1 MLKSTQLSR
10 YLETKQSALVSQK
23 KVVSV
28 VILRGQIQDWI
39 DSHEDLG
46 MYVSQWFWEGIREI
60 VTSLNPFPLLLPY
73 YWYSIA
79 NRMNSQGISAYGL
92 RYSST
97 LISAVGNFV
106 AQKKAELLILFL
118 ATNEN
123 LPPNVIKQ
131 LAKELKSLDESPPEG
146 IQVGLNDDD
155 FSIIYADIEGPA
167 GTPYEN
173 GVFHMKLLLSRDFP
187 HSPPKG
193 YFLTKIFHPNI
204 ATNGEICVNTLKK
217 DWNPSLGLR
226 HVLIVVRCLLIEPF
240 PESAL
245 NEQAGKM
252 LLENYEE
259 YARHARLYT
268 GIHAKP
274 KHKFKT
280 GAISESTTA
289 LNVDQTNTLTL
300 NADQKNTAPG
310 AALLVISASPS
321 LLAPSTVT
329 TRGNGQD
336 QAPVVAPMETGV
348 GGSATTVRKEGGLT
362 KAQVEKKKIDARKK
376 SLKRL

>member
-1 MLKSTQLSR
+1 M
-10 YLETKQSALVSQK
+10 
-23 KVVSV
+23 
-28 VILRGQIQDWI
+28 
-39 DSHEDLG
+39 
-46 MYVSQWFWEGIREI
+46 
-60 VTSLNPFPLLLPY
+60 
-73 YWYSIA
+73 
-79 NRMNSQGISAYGL
+79 
-92 RYSST
+92 
-97 LISAVGNFV
+97 
-106 AQKKAELLILFL
+106 

-146 IQVGLNDDD
+146 IKVCVNDDD
-155 FSIIYADIEGPA
+155 FSLIFADIEGPA

-173 GVFHMKLLLSRDFP
+173 GVFRMKLLLSHDFP

-193 YFLTKIFHPNI
+193 YFLTRIFHPNI
-204 ATNGEICVNTLKK
+204 ANNGEICVNTLKK

-252 LLENYEE
+252 LLEDYEE

-274 KHKFKT
+274 KPKFKT

-289 LNVDQTNTLTL
+289 LNVDQSNTSAL
-300 NADQKNTAPG
+300 NADQKIMVGG
-310 AALLVISASPS
+310 AALPLASP
-321 LLAPSTVT
+321 APSPSVLVPLTVT
-329 TRGNGQD
+329 ARGLGQD
-336 QAPVVAPMETGV
+336 QAAAVAAAAAETRV
-348 GGSATTVRKEGGLT
+348 GGTAASAVARNTTLKKEAGLT
-362 KAQVEKKKIDARKK
+362 KALAEKKKIDARKK

>member
-1 MLKSTQLSR
+1 M
-10 YLETKQSALVSQK
+10 
-23 KVVSV
+23 
-28 VILRGQIQDWI
+28 
-39 DSHEDLG
+39 
-46 MYVSQWFWEGIREI
+46 
-60 VTSLNPFPLLLPY
+60 
-73 YWYSIA
+73 
-79 NRMNSQGISAYGL
+79 
-92 RYSST
+92 
-97 LISAVGNFV
+97 
-106 AQKKAELLILFL
+106 

-146 IQVGLNDDD
+146 IKVGVNDDD
-155 FSIIYADIEGPA
+155 FSTIFADIEGPV

-173 GVFHMKLLLSRDFP
+173 GLFRMKLILSHDFP
-187 HSPPKG
+187 CSPPKG

-252 LLENYEE
+252 LLENYDE

-274 KHKFKT
+274 KPKFKT

-289 LNVDQTNTLTL
+289 LNVDQTNASAL
-300 NADQKNTAPG
+300 NTDLKNASATALPLACPTTHSNTTVRGGQEQQQPNVVTAP
-310 AALLVISASPS
+310 ASES
-321 LLAPSTVT
+321 
-329 TRGNGQD
+329 
-336 QAPVVAPMETGV
+336 GV
-348 GGSATTVRKEGGLT
+348 GGSGVAVAPAAAVKKETGPLKMHGD
-362 KAQVEKKKIDARKK
+362 KKKIDARKK

>member
-1 MLKSTQLSR
+1 M
-10 YLETKQSALVSQK
+10 
-23 KVVSV
+23 
-28 VILRGQIQDWI
+28 
-39 DSHEDLG
+39 
-46 MYVSQWFWEGIREI
+46 
-60 VTSLNPFPLLLPY
+60 
-73 YWYSIA
+73 
-79 NRMNSQGISAYGL
+79 
-92 RYSST
+92 
-97 LISAVGNFV
+97 
-106 AQKKAELLILFL
+106 

-131 LAKELKSLDESPPEG
+131 LAKELKNLDESPPDG
-146 IQVGLNDDD
+146 IKVGVNDED
-155 FSIIYADIEGPA
+155 FSTIYADIEGPA

-173 GVFHMKLLLSRDFP
+173 GLFRMKLLLSSDFP

-217 DWNPSLGLR
+217 DWNPNLGLR

-274 KHKFKT
+274 KPKLKS

-289 LNVDQTNTLTL
+289 LNVDQSNSSVL
-300 NADQKNTAPG
+300 NNDQKNTAIAPVI
-310 AALLVISASPS
+310 ALPSP
-321 LLAPSTVT
+321 LAPCTAAT
-329 TRGNGQD
+329 KGGNGQEHSSAIVPVAETGD
-336 QAPVVAPMETGV
+336 GESETVATPVVSTQKKENGAAKV
-348 GGSATTVRKEGGLT
+348 QVDKRKM
-362 KAQVEKKKIDARKK
+362 DARKK

>member
-1 MLKSTQLSR
+1 M
-10 YLETKQSALVSQK
+10 
-23 KVVSV
+23 
-28 VILRGQIQDWI
+28 
-39 DSHEDLG
+39 
-46 MYVSQWFWEGIREI
+46 
-60 VTSLNPFPLLLPY
+60 
-73 YWYSIA
+73 
-79 NRMNSQGISAYGL
+79 
-92 RYSST
+92 
-97 LISAVGNFV
+97 
-106 AQKKAELLILFL
+106 

-146 IQVGLNDDD
+146 IKVGVNDDD
-155 FSIIYADIEGPA
+155 FSIIYADIEGP
-167 GTPYEN
+167 
-173 GVFHMKLLLSRDFP
+173 
-187 HSPPKG
+187 G

-252 LLENYEE
+252 LLENYDE

-274 KHKFKT
+274 KPKFKS
-280 GAISESTTA
+280 GAICESTTA
-289 LNVDQTNTLTL
+289 LNVDPSNTSSVL
-300 NADQKNTAPG
+300 NVDQKNASSG
-310 AALLVISASPS
+310 AALSLPSP
-321 LLAPSTVT
+321 LALSTTATATKGGNNQEQKSVVST
-329 TRGNGQD
+329 T
-336 QAPVVAPMETGV
+336 ETGV
-348 GGSATTVRKEGGLT
+348 SGTAVVGIAGTALKKEGLT
-362 KAQVEKKKIDARKK
+362 KAVADKKKMDARKK

>member
-1 MLKSTQLSR
+1 M
-10 YLETKQSALVSQK
+10 
-23 KVVSV
+23 
-28 VILRGQIQDWI
+28 
-39 DSHEDLG
+39 
-46 MYVSQWFWEGIREI
+46 
-60 VTSLNPFPLLLPY
+60 
-73 YWYSIA
+73 
-79 NRMNSQGISAYGL
+79 
-92 RYSST
+92 
-97 LISAVGNFV
+97 
-106 AQKKAELLILFL
+106 

-123 LPPNVIKQ
+123 LPPNVVKQ
-131 LAKELKSLDESPPEG
+131 LAKELKNLDESPPEG
-146 IQVGLNDDD
+146 IKVGVNDDD
-155 FSIIYADIEGPA
+155 FSTIYADIEGPA

-173 GVFHMKLLLSRDFP
+173 GLFRMKLLLSCDFP

-274 KHKFKT
+274 KPKFKS

-289 LNVDQTNTLTL
+289 LNVDQSNTSVL
-300 NADQKNTAPG
+300 ASDQKNTAIG
-310 AALLVISASPS
+310 APIVLTSP
-321 LLAPSTVT
+321 LAPCTAASKG
-329 TRGNGQD
+329 GNSQD
-336 QAPVVAPMETGV
+336 QAAVVASTAETGV
-348 GGSATTVRKEGGLT
+348 GGSVSVAVATPVVTTQKKEGGPA
-362 KAQVEKKKIDARKK
+362 KAQADKKKMDARKK

>member
-1 MLKSTQLSR
+1 M
-10 YLETKQSALVSQK
+10 
-23 KVVSV
+23 
-28 VILRGQIQDWI
+28 
-39 DSHEDLG
+39 
-46 MYVSQWFWEGIREI
+46 
-60 VTSLNPFPLLLPY
+60 
-73 YWYSIA
+73 
-79 NRMNSQGISAYGL
+79 
-92 RYSST
+92 
-97 LISAVGNFV
+97 
-106 AQKKAELLILFL
+106 

-146 IQVGLNDDD
+146 IKVGVNDDD
-155 FSIIYADIEGPA
+155 FSTIYADIEGPV

-173 GVFHMKLLLSRDFP
+173 GLFRMKLILSRDFP
-187 HSPPKG
+187 CSPPKG

-252 LLENYEE
+252 LLENYDE

-274 KHKFKT
+274 KPKFKS

-289 LNVDQTNTLTL
+289 LNVDPTNASAL
-300 NADQKNTAPG
+300 NTDLKNTSAAVLSSACPTANSNTAVRGGQEQQPNITAPPP
-310 AALLVISASPS
+310 ALES
-321 LLAPSTVT
+321 
-329 TRGNGQD
+329 
-336 QAPVVAPMETGV
+336 GV
-348 GGSATTVRKEGGLT
+348 GGSGVAAPAAAVVKKQDGPLKMQGD
-362 KAQVEKKKIDARKK
+362 KKKIDARKK

>member
-1 MLKSTQLSR
+1 MKRNRNDSIPLYKS
-10 YLETKQSALVSQK
+10 
-23 KVVSV
+23 
-28 VILRGQIQDWI
+28 
-39 DSHEDLG
+39 
-46 MYVSQWFWEGIREI
+46 
-60 VTSLNPFPLLLPY
+60 
-73 YWYSIA
+73 
-79 NRMNSQGISAYGL
+79 
-92 RYSST
+92 
-97 LISAVGNFV
+97 
-106 AQKKAELLILFL
+106 

-131 LAKELKSLDESPPEG
+131 LAKELKNLDETPPEG
-146 IQVGLNDDD
+146 IKVVVNDDD
-155 FSIIYADIEGPA
+155 FSTIYADVEGPA

-173 GVFHMKLLLSRDFP
+173 GVFRMKLILSHDFP

-268 GIHAKP
+268 GIHAHKPKP
-274 KHKFKT
+274 KHKT

-289 LNVDQTNTLTL
+289 INVDQTNTSVL
-300 NADQKNTAPG
+300 NVDQKNAVSGAVLQLPSPLATSNASKGGIAAEQP
-310 AALLVISASPS
+310 AALS
-321 LLAPSTVT
+321 ST
-329 TRGNGQD
+329 
-336 QAPVVAPMETGV
+336 METGV
-348 GGSATTVRKEGGLT
+348 SASATAPPVTQKKEGGVV
-362 KAQVEKKKIDARKK
+362 KVQADKKKMDARKK

>member
-1 MLKSTQLSR
+1 M
-10 YLETKQSALVSQK
+10 
-23 KVVSV
+23 
-28 VILRGQIQDWI
+28 
-39 DSHEDLG
+39 
-46 MYVSQWFWEGIREI
+46 
-60 VTSLNPFPLLLPY
+60 
-73 YWYSIA
+73 
-79 NRMNSQGISAYGL
+79 
-92 RYSST
+92 
-97 LISAVGNFV
+97 
-106 AQKKAELLILFL
+106 

-131 LAKELKSLDESPPEG
+131 LAKELKNLDETPPEG
-146 IQVGLNDDD
+146 IKVVVNDDD
-155 FSIIYADIEGPA
+155 FSTIFADVEGPA

-173 GVFHMKLLLSRDFP
+173 GVFRMKLLLSHDFP

-259 YARHARLYT
+259 YARHARIYT
-268 GIHAKP
+268 GIHALKP
-274 KHKFKT
+274 KPKFKT

-289 LNVDQTNTLTL
+289 LNVDQTNSSVL
-300 NADQKNTAPG
+300 NVEQKNTALQLP
-310 AALLVISASPS
+310 PS
-321 LLAPSTVT
+321 SLATCMT
-329 TRGNGQD
+329 AGGGKGGGNGQ
-336 QAPVVAPMETGV
+336 APTTETGV
-348 GGSATTVRKEGGLT
+348 SGSAAATPHKKESGLA
-362 KAQVEKKKIDARKK
+362 KVQADKKKMDARKK